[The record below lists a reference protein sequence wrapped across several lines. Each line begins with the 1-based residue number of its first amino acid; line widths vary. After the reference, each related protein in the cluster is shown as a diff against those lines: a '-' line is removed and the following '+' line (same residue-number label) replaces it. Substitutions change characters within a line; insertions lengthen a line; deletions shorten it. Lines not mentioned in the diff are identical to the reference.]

1 MALHELPSVD
11 AALAWLAARSVR
23 ALTTDS
29 RRVQRGDAFIAWP
42 GYAVDGRQ
50 FVGAALAAGASACL
64 VEAEGASAFGFD
76 DAERIAALRDLKP
89 RTGLLAS
96 AFLGD
101 PSARLQVFAVTG
113 TNGKTSTSW
122 WVAQAL
128 SVLGQRCGVIG
139 TLGVGEPPVQG
150 RASSIAFTGLTT
162 PDPITVQAGF
172 KRFADAGLA
181 ACAIE
186 ATSIGIIEQR
196 LAGSRIAIALF
207 TNFTQDHL
215 DYHHTMDAYWDAKAQ
230 LFAWPGLKAAVL
242 NVDDARGAALAAG
255 SVGNSHGL
263 DVWTYS
269 TQRRNA
275 RLCAVDAGYVADGL
289 AFDVVEGDARVA
301 VRTRLIGDYNV
312 ANLLAV
318 IGGLRAAGIALA
330 DAAQACATL
339 TPVPGRMDRVPS
351 PAGPS
356 IPQGER
362 SARVGT
368 APDPVRA
375 EVSKPSPAGPSIPQ
389 GERSA
394 RVGSAPDPVRAEVSK
409 PSPAGPS
416 IPQGERS
423 TRVGSAPDPVR
434 AEVSKPSHAG
444 PSRPQGERSTWVGTA
459 PDPVRAEVS
468 KPSPAS
474 PSRLPEVVVDYAH
487 TPDAL
492 EKALQAL
499 QPLAAQRG
507 GALWCVFGCGGNRDA
522 GKRPVMG
529 AIAQRLA
536 QHVVVTSDNPRLED
550 PNAII
555 EQIVAGFVA
564 NGTPP
569 MVIANRAAAIAHAVA
584 QASARDVILLAG
596 KGHEDYQDAGGVKH
610 PFSDLEQAA
619 AALARRGD
627 PA

>member
-11 AALAWLAARSVR
+11 AALAWLAARGVR

-76 DAERIAALRDLKP
+76 DADRIAALRDLKP

-172 KRFADAGLA
+172 KRFADAGLT

-186 ATSIGIIEQR
+186 ATSIGIVEQR
-196 LAGSRIAIALF
+196 LAGSNIAIALF

-215 DYHHTMDAYWDAKAQ
+215 DYHHTMDEYWDAKAQ
-230 LFAWPGLKAAVL
+230 LFAWPGLKAAVV
-242 NVDDARGAALAAG
+242 NVDDERGAALAAG
-255 SVGNSHGL
+255 SVGNLNGL

-362 SARVGT
+362 S
-368 APDPVRA
+368 
-375 EVSKPSPAGPSIPQ
+375 
-389 GERSA
+389 
-394 RVGSAPDPVRAEVSK
+394 
-409 PSPAGPS
+409 
-416 IPQGERS
+416 
-423 TRVGSAPDPVR
+423 TRVGSVPDPVR
-434 AEVSKPSHAG
+434 AEVSKPSHAD
-444 PSRPQGERSTWVGTA
+444 PSIPRGT
-459 PDPVRAEVS
+459 
-468 KPSPAS
+468 
-474 PSRLPEVVVDYAH
+474 LPEVVVDYSH

-569 MVIANRAAAIAHAVA
+569 VVIENRAAAIAHAVA